1 MSFGRTAILKAAQ
14 SPWLRQHAPRLG
26 FVRRTVSR
34 FMPGEEAGD
43 ALAACRTLAANGIAS
58 VLTHLGEN
66 IADRSEAEQVKQ
78 HYLDLTQRIVS
89 TQLPTEISVKLTQ
102 IGLDLDPEFCYAN
115 LVALIAATPPEKVLW
130 IDMEQSPYVDATL
143 AIFKRAR
150 AVYAN
155 VGVCVQAYLYRT
167 GQDLDSLI
175 PMRAAIRLVKGAY
188 NEPAELAYPVKKD
201 VDENYFHLAQ
211 RLLSPESRKLGVRAA
226 IATHDK
232 ALIARLNAWAESQ
245 GVPKQG
251 IEYQML
257 YGIQR
262 AEQQRLA
269 AAGYRSTVLV
279 AYGTYW
285 FPWFMR
291 RLAERPAN
299 VLFLAR
305 NFFSN

>member
-1 MSFGRTAILKAAQ
+1 MSFARTAILKAAQ
-14 SPWLRQHAPRLG
+14 SPWLRERAPRLG

-34 FMPGEEAGD
+34 FMPGEEAQD
-43 ALAACRTLAANGIAS
+43 ALTACRTLAANGIAS

-66 IADRSEAEQVKQ
+66 ITDRSEAEQVRQ

-89 TQLPTEISVKLTQ
+89 AQLPTEISLKLTQ

-115 LVALIAATPPEKVLW
+115 LLALLAATPPEKTLW

-150 AVYAN
+150 AAYAN

-188 NEPAELAYPVKKD
+188 NEPAELAFPVKKD

-232 ALIARLNAWAESQ
+232 PLIARLNAWAESQ

-269 AAGYRSTVLV
+269 QEGYRSTVLV

>member
-14 SPWLRQHAPRLG
+14 SPWLRERAPRLG

-34 FMPGEEAGD
+34 FMPGEEAED
-43 ALAACRTLAANGIAS
+43 ALAACRTLAGHGIAS

-66 IADRSEAEQVKQ
+66 ITDRAEAESVKQ
-78 HYLDLTQRIVS
+78 
-89 TQLPTEISVKLTQ
+89 
-102 IGLDLDPEFCYAN
+102 LDLDPEFCYAN
-115 LVALIAATPPEKVLW
+115 VATLIEATPPEKVLW

-150 AVYAN
+150 AAYAN
-155 VGVCVQAYLYRT
+155 VGICVQAYLYRT
-167 GQDLDSLI
+167 GQDLDTLI

-232 ALIARLNAWAESQ
+232 PLIARLNEWAASQ

-257 YGIQR
+257 FGIQR

-269 AAGYRSTVLV
+269 DAGYRSTVLV
-279 AYGTYW
+279 AYGTFW